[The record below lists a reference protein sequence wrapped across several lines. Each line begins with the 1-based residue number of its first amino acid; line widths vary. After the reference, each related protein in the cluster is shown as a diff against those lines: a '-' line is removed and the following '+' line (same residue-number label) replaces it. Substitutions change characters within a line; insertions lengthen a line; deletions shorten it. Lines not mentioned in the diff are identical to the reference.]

1 MKTELNSETFEKK
14 RKKYKSISIISLS
27 EDYISLL
34 QILITSTS
42 ERITLIEYGSLIA
55 FSK

>member
-1 MKTELNSETFEKK
+1 MKTELNSETFKKK

-34 QILITSTS
+34 QILITRENHTNRI
-42 ERITLIEYGSLIA
+42 RITHCLL
-55 FSK
+55 